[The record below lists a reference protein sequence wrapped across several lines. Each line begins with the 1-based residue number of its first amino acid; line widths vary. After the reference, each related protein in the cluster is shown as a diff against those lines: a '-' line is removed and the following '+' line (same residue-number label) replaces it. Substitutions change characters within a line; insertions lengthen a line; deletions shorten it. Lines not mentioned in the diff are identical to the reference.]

1 MIAKFN
7 YRMIQM
13 IDTAKKSWWFFVLI
27 CCYLLPLGS
36 IEAQNCEMQLSKK
49 DQKEYQKSWE
59 LFQQKNYGEASE
71 LMFQL
76 AKSYPDY
83 AQAQMSLGIFYIEN
97 SRPNIKTARK
107 YFEKSIELCADS
119 VLYSYFY
126 LGKIYYGN
134 KEFDKAIPCFEH
146 FLKDVDL
153 IKTDD
158 DYFEIKNY
166 LEYAKVMQELLS
178 HPVPFEPV
186 VVPGISTA
194 SDEYLPIISP
204 DNEFAL
210 FTRRQKQYVTR
221 GLTQEVVE
229 KEVFTYSLR
238 NHEGF
243 FEQGWD
249 MDSPFNKVENE
260 GAATLTIDNND
271 LYYTVCTRDPKTKYL
286 NCDLYHSRF
295 SDGYWSK
302 IEGLGE
308 HINGPDSWESQPSV
322 TSDGSKIYFASNRNG
337 GLGGYDIYLITRDKD
352 GKWSNPENV
361 GAPINTPGNEKS
373 PFIHTD
379 SQTLY
384 FSSDGHKG
392 LGGYDIFFSRFN
404 EQNEWQKPTNIGYPI
419 NSFDDD
425 LGFFVSTDGQYGYYA
440 SNRIDE
446 NNNWNLYTF
455 PLYPEARPQKVLFI
469 KGTVD
474 VGENLEPIRAK
485 VQLKNMRTKAI
496 TEIPVDTNTGK
507 YVAAI
512 LFKDNQVLTVKNDG
526 YIFSSR
532 LLSTEDTTLNEP
544 KKLDI
549 VMKEIKVGESYK
561 IDDINFITNSAEL
574 SADAKKIID
583 EFASFLSENPSIEIE
598 IQGHTDNVGNDQTN
612 MDLSDKRAR
621 SVYLH
626 LIEKGIASSRLSS
639 KGYGETQPI
648 ATNQTEEGRAQ
659 NRRTVFLIKK

>member
-1 MIAKFN
+1 
-7 YRMIQM
+7 MIQ
-13 IDTAKKSWWFFVLI
+13 TLVSLKKLLFSMLSLSLVLLWHAPI
-27 CCYLLPLGS
+27 S
-36 IEAQNCEMQLSKK
+36 AQNCAIQLSKK
-49 DQKEYQKSWE
+49 DLKEYQKSWE
-59 LFQQKNYGEASE
+59 LFQQKDFGGASE
-71 LMFQL
+71 LMFQVS
-76 AKSYPDY
+76 KTNPDY

-97 SRPNIKTARK
+97 PRPNIKTARK
-107 YFEKSIELCADS
+107 YLEKSVELCADS
-119 VLYSYFY
+119 VLYSHFY

-134 KEFDKAIPCFEH
+134 RQFEKAIACFEH

-153 IKTDD
+153 IKSDD

-166 LEYAKVMQELLS
+166 LEYSRVSQELLS

-210 FTRRQKQYVTR
+210 FTRRQKQYITR
-221 GLTQEVVE
+221 GLVEEMVE

-238 NHEGF
+238 NSEGI

-249 MDSPFNKVENE
+249 MDAPFNRVENE
-260 GAATLTIDNND
+260 GAATLTIDNYD

-286 NCDLYHSRF
+286 NCDLYHSQFR
-295 SDGYWSK
+295 DGNWSK

-308 HINGPDSWESQPSV
+308 HINGSDSWESQPSV
-322 TSDGSKIYFASNRNG
+322 TSDGSRIYFASNRIG
-337 GLGGYDIYLITRDKD
+337 GLGGYDIYLITRNND

-361 GAPINTPGNEKS
+361 GASINTPGNEKS

-474 VGENLEPIRAK
+474 VGENPEPIRAK
-485 VQLKNMRTKAI
+485 VQLKNLRTKAV

-512 LFKDNQVLTVKNDG
+512 LFKDNQLLTVKNDG

-544 KKLDI
+544 KKMDI
-549 VMKEIKVGESYK
+549 VMKEIKVGHSYK

-583 EFASFLSENPSIEIE
+583 EFATFLTENPSIEIE

-621 SVYLH
+621 SVYTW
-626 LIEKGIASSRLSS
+626 LIEKGIASSRLASR
-639 KGYGETQPI
+639 GYGETQPI
-648 ATNQTEEGRAQ
+648 ASNETLDGRAQ